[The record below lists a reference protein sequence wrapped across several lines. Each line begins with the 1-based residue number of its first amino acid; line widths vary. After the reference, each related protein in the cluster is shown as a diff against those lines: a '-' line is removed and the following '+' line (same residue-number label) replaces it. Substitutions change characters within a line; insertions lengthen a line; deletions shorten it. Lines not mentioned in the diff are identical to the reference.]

1 MITERRTF
9 QAKPGAAGAVLAK
22 LKEAKPI
29 LEKYGNPVSRVYT
42 DFYSGATD
50 RVVWEIDHETISA
63 LETFE
68 QEVAK
73 DAETLKFF
81 ESWFQGLSEA
91 IEGASVELWR
101 RED

>member
-9 QAKPGAAGAVLAK
+9 QAKPGAAGRVVAK
-22 LKEAKPI
+22 VKEAEP
-29 LEKYGNPVSRVYT
+29 LLVKYGGPVSRVYT
-42 DFYSGATD
+42 DFYSGRTD
-50 RVVWEIDHETISA
+50 RVVWELDHETISA
-63 LETFE
+63 LESFE

-73 DAETLKFF
+73 DAEALKFF
-81 ESWFQGLSEA
+81 ESWFQGLSGL

>member
-22 LKEAKPI
+22 MKEAKPI
-29 LEKYGNPVSRVYT
+29 LAKLGNPVSRVYT
-42 DFYSGATD
+42 DFYSGRTD
-50 RVVWEIDHETISA
+50 RVVWELDLETVSA
-63 LETFE
+63 LESFE

-73 DAETLKFF
+73 DAEALGFF
-81 ESWFQGLSEA
+81 ESWFQGLSEL

>member
-9 QAKPGAAGAVLAK
+9 QAKPGAAGAVVAK
-22 LKEAKPI
+22 IKEAEPI
-29 LEKYGNPVSRVYT
+29 LVKYGYPASRVYT

-68 QEVAK
+68 QDVAN

-81 ESWFQGLSEA
+81 ESWFQGLA
-91 IEGASVELWR
+91 GLIEGASVELWR